1 MEAAGAGAGQPS
13 SRLEAP
19 ESTDDRLFLIKGK
32 YGHGCLTGE
41 RVYPCLAS
49 LGLGLTLCVVWGWC
63 DQLRSL
69 ESFRSTQWEPSS
81 TGGFV
86 PQIALILRHRHRNP
100 GFHDF
105 YGKMKDFRSKMQSIF
120 PAIPKNSEST
130 LEWEEALKSK

>member
-41 RVYPCLAS
+41 RVYPCLES
-49 LGLGLTLCVVWGWC
+49 LGLGLTLCVVWCWC

-69 ESFRSTQWEPSS
+69 ESFRSTQYI
-81 TGGFV
+81 V
-86 PQIALILRHRHRNP
+86 PDILDLADYLIFTIIA
-100 GFHDF
+100 
-105 YGKMKDFRSKMQSIF
+105 KQMKDFRSKMQSIF

>member
-41 RVYPCLAS
+41 RVYPCLES
-49 LGLGLTLCVVWGWC
+49 LGLGLTLCVVWCWC

-69 ESFRSTQWEPSS
+69 ESFRSTQYI
-81 TGGFV
+81 V
-86 PQIALILRHRHRNP
+86 PDILDLADYLI
-100 GFHDF
+100 FTIIV
-105 YGKMKDFRSKMQSIF
+105 KQMKDFRSKMQSIF

>member
-41 RVYPCLAS
+41 RVYPCLES
-49 LGLGLTLCVVWGWC
+49 LGLGLTLCVVWCWC

-69 ESFRSTQWEPSS
+69 ESFRSTQFLLVSGAARHSLAPLVAPPPLAFCPAPWKFPGLSFPSRERLLRAAAGS
-81 TGGFV
+81 WGYSEGLSR
-86 PQIALILRHRHRNP
+86 IASLL
-100 GFHDF
+100 
-105 YGKMKDFRSKMQSIF
+105 
-120 PAIPKNSEST
+120 
-130 LEWEEALKSK
+130 